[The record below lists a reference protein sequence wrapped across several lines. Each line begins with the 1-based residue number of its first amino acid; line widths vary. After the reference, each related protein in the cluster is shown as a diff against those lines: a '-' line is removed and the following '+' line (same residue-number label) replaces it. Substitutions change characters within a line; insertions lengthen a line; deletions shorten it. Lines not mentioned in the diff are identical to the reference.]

1 MNCID
6 DVVELCC
13 TPLYV
18 TDHVYPLGRPDSVN
32 VVGDT
37 HTVEPLNDT
46 DCVEP
51 AANDPEEGDGVYVVV
66 HVPLELESVG
76 MV

>member
-1 MNCID
+1 MVD
-6 DVVELCC
+6 VELFS
-13 TPLYV
+13 TLLYV
-18 TDHVYPLGRPDSVN
+18 TFHLYPLGRPDSVN
-32 VVGDT
+32 VVV
-37 HTVEPLNDT
+37 HVVEPLNDT

-66 HVPLELESVG
+66 QPALELESVG

>member
-18 TDHVYPLGRPDSVN
+18 TYHLYPPGRPDSVN
-32 VVGDT
+32 VVV
-37 HTVEPLNDT
+37 HVVELLNDM

-51 AANDPEEGDGVYVVV
+51 AVNVPEEGDGVYVVV
-66 HVPLELESVG
+66 QPALELESVG